1 MPESPRDANSAPRQ
15 PQMTSLSIAFP
26 MNFESAN
33 PESNDP
39 RGANAKPTGP
49 NRAPHRHDAGK

>member
-1 MPESPRDANSAPRQ
+1 MSEAPRENN
-15 PQMTSLSIAFP
+15 PSSSIPHMTSLSIAFP

-39 RGANAKPTGP
+39 RRATTKATKA

>member
-1 MPESPRDANSAPRQ
+1 MPKSSRNTNPAPRQ
-15 PQMTSLSIAFP
+15 PHMTSLSIAFP

-39 RGANAKPTGP
+39 RRASAKQNNTHRP
-49 NRAPHRHDAGK
+49 PHQHDAGK